1 MITAGNILKVFK
13 AYFDGHFATMATVKV
28 EVELMPGFY
37 AWFVVLNNQLEV
49 NGEKQLSVFGSKGV
63 KLAPECT

>member
-1 MITAGNILKVFK
+1 MITAGKILKVFE
-13 AYFDGHFATMATVKV
+13 AYFGGHFVTMATVKV
-28 EVELMPGFY
+28 ELMPDFY